1 MSHFLRYGLLL
12 TLALLNA
19 CSTST
24 VTSTVTSPTTDWK
37 AHQAALHS
45 LDTWQLRGKLAVST
59 ERSADS
65 VNVSWSQT
73 ATTTELI
80 LSGPIG
86 WGRAS
91 IRSDG
96 EQLLLDRNGSQHTVR
111 LDDSAAVQQLLGWP
125 MPVALL
131 PWWIRG
137 LPAPQAAV
145 ESMTTDQGRLQ
156 TLSQQGWQLDYQS
169 YQQHGD
175 LVLPSKIL
183 FQGPQVSGKILVK
196 QWTLGNAP

>member
-12 TLALLNA
+12 TLALLHA
-19 CSTST
+19 CSTSP
-24 VTSTVTSPTTDWK
+24 VASPTTDWK
-37 AHQAALHS
+37 THQAALYS
-45 LDTWQLRGKLAVST
+45 LDNWQLRGKLAVRT
-59 ERSADS
+59 ESSADS
-65 VNVSWSQT
+65 VNVSWSQ
-73 ATTTELI
+73 AAATTELI

-96 EQLLLDRNGSQHTVR
+96 EQLLLDRNGSQHSVR
-111 LDDSAAVQQLLGWP
+111 LDDSAALRQLLGWP

-137 LPAPQAAV
+137 LPAPQTAV
-145 ESMTTDQGRLQ
+145 DAMTTSQGRLQ
-156 TLSQQGWQLDYQS
+156 TLSQQGWQLNYES
-169 YQQHGD
+169 YQQQGD
-175 LVLPSKIL
+175 LVLPDKIR

-196 QWTLGNAP
+196 QWTLGSAP